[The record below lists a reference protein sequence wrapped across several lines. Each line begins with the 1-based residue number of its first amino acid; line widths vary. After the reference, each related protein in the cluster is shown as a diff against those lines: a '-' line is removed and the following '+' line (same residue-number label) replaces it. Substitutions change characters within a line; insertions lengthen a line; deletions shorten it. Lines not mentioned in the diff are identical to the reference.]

1 MARPYST
8 LDDWKKICPEE
19 TIRRLTVD
27 PGDSASVIDETR
39 VSECI
44 AAADGEIEPYLEA
57 AGWTIPLGTVPDL
70 IRNFSATIGIYKA
83 HQRKVAEVPKS
94 WRTAYTDAIAYLKD
108 IRDGK
113 MKLPTSGTAPGD
125 VIADFASGSLI
136 TDHFS

>member
-1 MARPYST
+1 MPRPYST
-8 LDDWKKICPEE
+8 LDDWKKICPDE

-27 PGDSASVIDETR
+27 TTTGEIDPVKVAEL
-39 VSECI
+39 V

-57 AGWTIPLGTVPDL
+57 AGWTIPLTTVPDL

-94 WRTAYTDAIAYLKD
+94 WRTAYTDAVSYLKD

-113 MKLPTSGTAPGD
+113 MKLPSSTPADTISDFGSGA
-125 VIADFASGSLI
+125 LI
-136 TDHFS
+136 TSHFE